1 MNPFSLE
8 SDQYAR
14 FRPTYPTE
22 LINLIV
28 SLAPQ
33 KFIAWDVACGNGQL
47 TIELSNHFET
57 VIATDVSEEQITMAP
72 QKRNINYRV
81 EPSENTSIEQSS
93 IDLITVSQAI
103 HWFEFDQ
110 FYNQVRKVIKPN
122 GILALIAY
130 ILPTITPEIDAVIQ
144 EFYNGTL
151 NGYWDERRKFIEEE
165 YTTIPF
171 PFEEVKLPS
180 YYIEQQWK
188 REDLIGYLS
197 TWSAVKK
204 YKQITSTDPIAI
216 VAEIINSLW
225 GENEIIEVRTPLITK
240 IARIK

>member
-47 TIELSNHFET
+47 TLELSNHFET
-57 VIATDVSEEQITMAP
+57 VIATDVSKEQIAMAP
-72 QKRNINYRV
+72 QKANIDYRV
-81 EPSENTSIEQSS
+81 EPSENTSIDTTSV
-93 IDLITVSQAI
+93 DLITVSQAI
-103 HWFEFDQ
+103 HWFNFDQ

-130 ILPTITPEIDAVIQ
+130 ILPTITPEIDIVIK

-180 YYIEQQWK
+180 YFIEQQWK

-204 YKQITSTDPIAI
+204 YKQNTSTDPIAI
-216 VAEIINSLW
+216 VADKINSIW
-225 GENEIIEVRTPLITK
+225 GENEIIDVRTPLITK